1 MSVAIQGVLD
11 ACRTTKDGGW
21 VVAFACGQDQV
32 KEVGIISGL
41 REESLIVVVMTEAE
55 FHATQPENRK

>member
-1 MSVAIQGVLD
+1 MTALQCILD

-32 KEVGIISGL
+32 KQISQVSGL
-41 REESLIVVVMTEAE
+41 RDEPLYLVVMTEAE
-55 FHATQPENRK
+55 YLSSQEQR